1 MCGIYLRNFTNDQKN
16 LDNQTKIDEISELA
30 IKSSRRGSDSSGIYL
45 LFQNPTTN
53 EIKSYLFR
61 IPDSPDILFKSKIL
75 KKIIN
80 SETLNGAEL
89 IVAFGHTRMNTDGS
103 SYRQGNNQPL
113 IEDGKLVVFNG
124 IIVNAEDFG
133 VEPQEND
140 GFAIIR
146 NIHNER
152 DLFFKN
158 AEGMINYIFFDN
170 KEMIFKFFSN
180 NGSLFLDD
188 EKTPSIITSEPT
200 FASKHLKCITLNN
213 ELTLKLSGLSFK
225 NELEIFD
232 LESKNKPV
240 VVSNVGINN
249 SSEKDVEELFYEH
262 KIKVDNLNRCKACI
276 LPSTHPFIDFDSDGI
291 CNFCRNHSPIHLKE
305 FKNFEDYINNA
316 RSGNLLLGFSG
327 GRDSSLALHHLV
339 NDFDIKPI
347 TYTYDWGV
355 NTNIARRNVSR
366 MCGSLGVENILIS
379 ADIRKKR
386 RNVKKNL
393 LAWLKNPHPG
403 IIPLLM
409 AGDKQFI
416 SNAFLL
422 KKERNIDHEIF
433 AFNLHEK
440 TQFKE
445 EFTGVRMWSDGSSEK
460 YGEDLGLFQQLQMIM
475 FYVGQGII
483 NPRLINS
490 SLFDTAKG
498 FFNYYH
504 SNVNVIQFFEYN
516 HWDENDLN
524 KILSSKYD
532 WEFATDTPTSWR
544 IGDGT
549 ASLYNLAYYLL
560 AGFTENDVLRSNLI
574 RENKISRTEALERT
588 QEENLPRYS
597 TLEWYTDILEI
608 EFKPFLR
615 EVFKQC
621 LKKSLIN

>member
-1 MCGIYLRNFTNDQKN
+1 ML
-16 LDNQTKIDEISELA
+16 
-30 IKSSRRGSDSSGIYL
+30 
-45 LFQNPTTN
+45 
-53 EIKSYLFR
+53 
-61 IPDSPDILFKSKIL
+61 
-75 KKIIN
+75 
-80 SETLNGAEL
+80 
-89 IVAFGHTRMNTDGS
+89 
-103 SYRQGNNQPL
+103 
-113 IEDGKLVVFNG
+113 
-124 IIVNAEDFG
+124 
-133 VEPQEND
+133 
-140 GFAIIR
+140 
-146 NIHNER
+146 
-152 DLFFKN
+152 
-158 AEGMINYIFFDN
+158 
-170 KEMIFKFFSN
+170 
-180 NGSLFLDD
+180 
-188 EKTPSIITSEPT
+188 
-200 FASKHLKCITLNN
+200 
-213 ELTLKLSGLSFK
+213 
-225 NELEIFD
+225 
-232 LESKNKPV
+232 
-240 VVSNVGINN
+240 
-249 SSEKDVEELFYEH
+249 
-262 KIKVDNLNRCKACI
+262 
-276 LPSTHPFIDFDSDGI
+276 
-291 CNFCRNHSPIHLKE
+291 
-305 FKNFEDYINNA
+305 
-316 RSGNLLLGFSG
+316 
-327 GRDSSLALHHLV
+327 
-339 NDFDIKPI
+339 
-347 TYTYDWGV
+347 
-355 NTNIARRNVSR
+355 
-366 MCGSLGVENILIS
+366 
-379 ADIRKKR
+379 
-386 RNVKKNL
+386 KNL

-498 FFNYYH
+498 FLNYYH